1 MVLVNMEAALS
12 QDVQEV
18 LKTISNKTIDHVF
31 YVACGGSQAI
41 MNPVKYHL
49 DRNSKK
55 LRSDVYNSDEFIYRN
70 PLTLSE
76 RSLVILCSQTGTTK
90 ETVRATAFAK
100 SKGALTVGLT
110 VDRNSP
116 LAKEADFVIKYEA
129 SYTTGI
135 PIDAVKSNYSVLY
148 QLNAGLVK
156 IFDGIDKTYS
166 LAKSLSNLQQVI
178 DKAQIHFNDMTDKYA
193 ERYQNE
199 SVIYSMAS
207 GANYGAA
214 YSFAICV
221 LMEMQWINSQA
232 IHSGEFFHGPFE
244 VLDKNMPFILMKGLD
259 ETRAMDE
266 RAEAFLKRFGDEQK
280 VMILDAKELDFT
292 GVDQEFQTYLTP
304 LIFFEVLWKFAYK
317 LADLRQHPMLTGR
330 RYMKKVDC

>member
-1 MVLVNMEAALS
+1 MVNVEAALS

-18 LKTISNKTIDHVF
+18 LKAISNKTIDHVF

-41 MNPVKYHL
+41 MLPVKYYL

-76 RSLVILCSQTGTTK
+76 NSLVILCSQTGTTK
-90 ETVRATAFAK
+90 ETVRAAAFGK
-100 SKGALTVGLT
+100 SKGAITVGLT

-116 LAKEADFVIKYEA
+116 LAKEADYVVEYQA

-135 PIDAVKSNYSVLY
+135 PIDAVNSNYSVLY

-156 IFDGIDKTYS
+156 IFDGIDKTVS
-166 LAKSLSNLQQVI
+166 LANSLSNLQAVI
-178 DKAQIHFNDMTDKYA
+178 DKAQIHFNELTDRFA
-193 ERYQNE
+193 IRYQNE
-199 SVIYSMAS
+199 PVIYSMGS

-244 VLDKNMPFILMKGLD
+244 VVDKDMPFILMKGID

-266 RAEAFLKRFGDEQK
+266 RAEAFLKRFGAGEK

-292 GVDQEFQTYLTP
+292 GVDPEFQTYLTP

-317 LADLRQHPMLTGR
+317 LADLRNHPMLEGR

>member
-1 MVLVNMEAALS
+1 MVNVEAVLS

-18 LKTISNKTIDHVF
+18 LKTISKKEIDHVF

-41 MNPVKYHL
+41 MFPAKYYL
-49 DRNSKK
+49 DQNSKK
-55 LRSDVYNSDEFIYRN
+55 LRSDVYNSDEFICRN

-76 RSLVILCSQTGTTK
+76 NSLVILCSQTGTTK
-90 ETVRATAFAK
+90 ETVKAAAFAK
-100 SKGALTVGLT
+100 SKGALTLGLT
-110 VDRNSP
+110 IDRNSP
-116 LAKEADFVIKYEA
+116 LAKEADFVVQYEA
-129 SYTTGI
+129 YYTTGI
-135 PIDAVKSNYSVLY
+135 PIDAVNSNYSVLY

-156 IFDGIDKTYS
+156 IFDGIDKTAS

-178 DKAQIHFNDMTDKYA
+178 DKAQIHFNAMTDEYA
-193 ERYQNE
+193 ERIQNE
-199 SVIYSMAS
+199 RVIYSMAS

-244 VLDKNMPFILMKGLD
+244 VVDKDMPFILMKGID
-259 ETRAMDE
+259 DTRAIDE
-266 RAEAFLKRFGDEQK
+266 RAESFLKRFGDEQK

-292 GVDQEFQTYLTP
+292 GVDPEFQTYLTP

-317 LADLRQHPMLTGR
+317 LADLRKHPMLTAR

>member
-1 MVLVNMEAALS
+1 MTLVNVDAVLS

-18 LKTISNKTIDHVF
+18 LKAVSEKVVDHVF

-41 MNPVKYHL
+41 MLPVKYYL

-76 RSLVILCSQTGTTK
+76 KSIVILCSQTGTTK
-90 ETVRATAFAK
+90 ETVRAAAFAK

-116 LAKEADFVIKYEA
+116 LAQEVDFVVEYEA
-129 SYTTGI
+129 FYTTGI
-135 PIDAVKSNYSVLY
+135 PIDAVNSNYSVLY

-156 IFDGIDKTYS
+156 IFDGIDKTER
-166 LAKSLSNLQQVI
+166 LANSLSNLQQVI
-178 DKAQIHFNDMTDKYA
+178 DRAHIYYNDLTDKYA

-199 SVIYSMAS
+199 NVIYSMAS
-207 GANYGAA
+207 GANFGAA
-214 YSFAICV
+214 YSFSICV

-244 VLDKNMPFILMKGLD
+244 VLDKNIPFVLMKGID

-292 GVDQEFQTYLTP
+292 GIEQEFQSYLTP
-304 LIFFEVLWKFAYK
+304 LIFFDVLWKFAYK
-317 LADLRQHPMLTGR
+317 LADLRKHPMLTGR